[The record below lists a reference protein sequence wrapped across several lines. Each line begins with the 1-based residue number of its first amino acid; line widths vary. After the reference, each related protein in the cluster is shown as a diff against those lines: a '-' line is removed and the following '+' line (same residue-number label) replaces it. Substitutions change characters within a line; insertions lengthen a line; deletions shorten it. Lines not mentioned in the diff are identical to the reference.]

1 MVNNWYQSLFFFL
14 TLDDSVER
22 IYNPC
27 RTQLSSHR
35 HVRGRFNAMR
45 RTRWSVA
52 ALSVGSRADARV
64 TAWTRVNISFH
75 ARPFPSNNV
84 VNVIYKL
91 SLILSSV
98 KIKLVAFRGDHFFFF
113 STTRQVSR
121 GHTQT
126 TVFSSVCYSS
136 FFTVN
141 LFTHRTCELVLAFTT
156 RVGRKLF
163 FVAGLTILVARHVR
177 GWLNI
182 GSGANTRVSPAT

>member
-121 GHTQT
+121 GRQPCSLPFVILLFLPSTCLHTEPAN
-126 TVFSSVCYSS
+126 SCSRSP
-136 FFTVN
+136 
-141 LFTHRTCELVLAFTT
+141 LVL
-156 RVGRKLF
+156 VGNF
-163 FVAGLTILVARHVR
+163 FLSLV
-177 GWLNI
+177 
-182 GSGANTRVSPAT
+182 

>member
-98 KIKLVAFRGDHFFFF
+98 KIKLVAFRGDRFFFF
-113 STTRQVSR
+113 FLPLVKFHVVTRRQPCSLPFVILLFLPSTCLHTEPANSCSR
-121 GHTQT
+121 
-126 TVFSSVCYSS
+126 SP
-136 FFTVN
+136 
-141 LFTHRTCELVLAFTT
+141 LVL
-156 RVGRKLF
+156 VGNF
-163 FVAGLTILVARHVR
+163 FLSLV
-177 GWLNI
+177 
-182 GSGANTRVSPAT
+182 

>member
-52 ALSVGSRADARV
+52 ALSVGSRADAHV

-98 KIKLVAFRGDHFFFF
+98 KIKLVAFRGDRFFFF
-113 STTRQVSR
+113 FYHS
-121 GHTQT
+121 
-126 TVFSSVCYSS
+126 SS
-136 FFTVN
+136 FTWSHADNRV
-141 LFTHRTCELVLAFTT
+141 LFRL
-156 RVGRKLF
+156 LF
-163 FVAGLTILVARHVR
+163 FFFYRQPVYTPNLRTRARVHHSC
-177 GWLNI
+177 W
-182 GSGANTRVSPAT
+182 